1 MKILVVEKESGK
13 SWFELLL
20 LFDLFIDKDE
30 LYVLLDLLFLFFF
43 FEFLLW
49 EFKILVFN
57 LEEDIGNRNCV
68 FLLVESDDS
77 SKVGVVFFFDLC
89 GVWWKY
95 ELEMLCIVFF
105 FSFFL

>member
-1 MKILVVEKESGK
+1 M
-13 SWFELLL
+13 
-20 LFDLFIDKDE
+20 FDLFIDKDE

-57 LEEDIGNRNCV
+57 LKEDIGNRNCV

-77 SKVGVVFFFDLC
+77 SKVGVVFFLICVVYD
-89 GVWWKY
+89 
-95 ELEMLCIVFF
+95 ENMN
-105 FSFFL
+105 